1 MKQKK
6 TLQILLLVFAGL
18 IVLYTGV
25 NLYQKQQSSKED
37 SDQTMISDL
46 KSLTSISYNN
56 NGTTLSFIKQNGKW
70 YYTKNKKY
78 PITQSSLE
86 SLASTFQKVEAVREL
101 KNADALS
108 DYGLDKP
115 TYTVS
120 VKDKT
125 GKSMTYYIGN
135 ATGEN
140 YYVTYGDKS
149 KIYTVSSDITSS
161 LSYSLDNL
169 IETDTFP
176 TLSTGN
182 LKKVLVTQSGKTKTY
197 TSKEKNL
204 DGISGGLGVF
214 TFGDCQNY
222 YASQTDLVKYG
233 LDKDSRI
240 TVDITYKDTDTKK
253 TKNVVLYIGK
263 KDSDQKNYYVQLK
276 GSHMVYLSD
285 KDVVKNILKPY
296 HDYCIKKQKGLQL
309 LEVLFHAA
317 DRNRTGTRFNSN
329 RILSPARLPVPPL
342 RLSGGR
348 RIRTFEGGANRFT
361 VCPLWP
367 LGNPTKCLPDN

>member
-1 MKQKK
+1 
-6 TLQILLLVFAGL
+6 
-18 IVLYTGV
+18 
-25 NLYQKQQSSKED
+25 
-37 SDQTMISDL
+37 
-46 KSLTSISYNN
+46 
-56 NGTTLSFIKQNGKW
+56 
-70 YYTKNKKY
+70 
-78 PITQSSLE
+78 
-86 SLASTFQKVEAVREL
+86 
-101 KNADALS
+101 
-108 DYGLDKP
+108 
-115 TYTVS
+115 
-120 VKDKT
+120 
-125 GKSMTYYIGN
+125 MTYYIGN

-222 YASQTDLVKYG
+222 YASPTDLVKYG

-253 TKNVVLYIGK
+253 TKNVMLYIGK

-285 KDVVKNILKPY
+285 KDVVKNIL
-296 HDYCIKKQKGLQL
+296 
-309 LEVLFHAA
+309 
-317 DRNRTGTRFNSN
+317 
-329 RILSPARLPVPPL
+329 
-342 RLSGGR
+342 
-348 RIRTFEGGANRFT
+348 
-361 VCPLWP
+361 
-367 LGNPTKCLPDN
+367 NP

>member
-37 SDQTMISDL
+37 SDQTKISDL

-56 NGTTLSFIKQNGKW
+56 NGTTLSFIKQSGKW

-120 VKDKT
+120 AKDKT

-176 TLSTGN
+176 TLSTEN
-182 LKKVLVTQSGKTKTY
+182 Q
-197 TSKEKNL
+197 
-204 DGISGGLGVF
+204 
-214 TFGDCQNY
+214 
-222 YASQTDLVKYG
+222 
-233 LDKDSRI
+233 
-240 TVDITYKDTDTKK
+240 
-253 TKNVVLYIGK
+253 IGRAH
-263 KDSDQKNYYVQLK
+263 V
-276 GSHMVYLSD
+276 
-285 KDVVKNILKPY
+285 
-296 HDYCIKKQKGLQL
+296 
-309 LEVLFHAA
+309 
-317 DRNRTGTRFNSN
+317 
-329 RILSPARLPVPPL
+329 
-342 RLSGGR
+342 
-348 RIRTFEGGANRFT
+348 
-361 VCPLWP
+361 
-367 LGNPTKCLPDN
+367 

>member
-56 NGTTLSFIKQNGKW
+56 NGTTLSFIKQSGKW
-70 YYTKNKKY
+70 YYSKNKKY

-86 SLASTFQKVEAVREL
+86 SLASTFQKVETVREL
-101 KNADALS
+101 KNTDALS

-182 LKKVLVTQSGKTKTY
+182 LKKFWSL
-197 TSKEKNL
+197 
-204 DGISGGLGVF
+204 
-214 TFGDCQNY
+214 
-222 YASQTDLVKYG
+222 
-233 LDKDSRI
+233 R
-240 TVDITYKDTDTKK
+240 TVRQRLILARRKILMESLA
-253 TKNVVLYIGK
+253 VW
-263 KDSDQKNYYVQLK
+263 
-276 GSHMVYLSD
+276 VYL
-285 KDVVKNILKPY
+285 
-296 HDYCIKKQKGLQL
+296 L
-309 LEVLFHAA
+309 LETA
-317 DRNRTGTRFNSN
+317 
-329 RILSPARLPVPPL
+329 RIIMQVGQIL
-342 RLSGGR
+342 
-348 RIRTFEGGANRFT
+348 
-361 VCPLWP
+361 
-367 LGNPTKCLPDN
+367 